1 MMTFI
6 DDLAKRTVSILRKNA
21 GTQDSSSGE
30 YTTST
35 ITIQAGIECDIQP
48 YTTKRSDIVRDGS
61 GEELSADLIMFTATK
76 ISSDFRVRDIVSDG
90 GTEYEIVAKRDWRSH
105 WEVLLRERSRS

>member
-1 MMTFI
+1 MTFI
-6 DDLAKRTVSILRKNA
+6 DDRSKRTVSILRKSA
-21 GTQDSSSGE
+21 GTQNAVSGE
-30 YTTST
+30 YTPST
-35 ITIQAGIECDIQP
+35 TTIQAAIECDIQP

>member
-1 MMTFI
+1 MTFI
-6 DDLAKRTVSILRKNA
+6 DETSKRTVSILRKNA
-21 GTQDSSSGE
+21 GAQNSTTGE
-30 YTTST
+30 YTAST
-35 ITIQAGIECDIQP
+35 TTIQAAVECDIQP

-61 GEELSADLIMFTATK
+61 GEEISADLIMFTATK
-76 ISSDFRVRDIVSDG
+76 ISSDFKVRDIVTDG

>member
-1 MMTFI
+1 MAYI
-6 DDLAKRTVSILRKNA
+6 DDRSKRIVSILRKNA
-21 GTQDSSSGE
+21 GAQNSVSGE
-30 YTTST
+30 FTVSTT
-35 ITIQAGIECDIQP
+35 TIQAAIECDIQP

-61 GEELSADLIMFTATK
+61 GEEKSADLIMFTATK
-76 ISSDFRVRDIVSDG
+76 ISSDFKVRDIVSDG